1 MTLVPEGLQV
11 GGETDHT
18 VLLEVTAEGILSSEN
33 WLAIIFQFALQYR
46 PSKVEFGDLTEG
58 SKVRGF
64 REGESQTYPSAGAQ
78 TVRVRHDGGVVVG
91 AC

>member
-18 VLLEVTAEGILSSEN
+18 VLLEVTAEGILSSI
-33 WLAIIFQFALQYR
+33 WLAIRSTIQYR
-46 PSKVEFGDLTEG
+46 PKVGFGG
-58 SKVRGF
+58 RKVVNSRN
-64 REGESQTYPSAGAQ
+64 RHRRAQTYPSAGAQ